1 MRKTYKILPEIQV
14 WKNDSKRKYIYGYSS
29 RIVGGNLGAF
39 YVEGGSVSVQSSLA
53 KDKAIFE
60 AIERYSASK
69 IPIRLRKSSYKKIQ
83 DRAVDPNNFIFF
95 TAYQHKKK
103 DFPYKKYITGN
114 QIEWVKGN
122 SLINLRELF
131 IPAFAVYLG
140 YNQKIPDLQRYFP
153 TTSCGL
159 AVHTTKR
166 QAIIHGIFELIERDT
181 AMKIWLNKLSAPIVN
196 LSTIHSLKLKRLL
209 VNIKKEDL
217 IPEVILASQE
227 LPVPSFIGIVYSSKN
242 AVPFITIGLSTGVD
256 VEKAILKSL
265 EEALMVRNTLEYAKK
280 EFGKLVY
287 QKSQSHVKSFFNHAL
302 YYSLPKKKIYWEFM
316 IKGNSMTIDQIKKK
330 FPLKDLQQNTYNS
343 LIDILRKF
351 GYDTYAVNLTSNIA
365 RQMGLYCFKVVIPNL
380 RQMEIDHNLKFLK
393 YGSRIDQERLRKS
406 KPHPFA

>member
-1 MRKTYKILPEIQV
+1 MRKYYKILPEIQV
-14 WKNDSKRKYIYGYSS
+14 WKSDSKRKYIYSYSS
-29 RIVGGNLGAF
+29 RMVGGNLGAF
-39 YVEGGSVSVQSSLA
+39 YVEGGSVSVKSSLA

-60 AIERYSASK
+60 AIERYSGSK
-69 IPIRLRKSSYKKIQ
+69 IPTRLRKSSYKKFQ
-83 DRAVDPNNFIFF
+83 DQAVDPNNFIFF
-95 TAYQHKKK
+95 TDDQYKKK
-103 DFPYKKYITGN
+103 GFPYKKYISGS

-140 YNQKIPDLQRYFP
+140 YNQKAPDLQRYFP

-159 AVHTTKR
+159 AVHTTKS

-181 AMKIWLNKLSAPIVN
+181 AMKIWLNKLSAPVID

-209 VNIKKEDL
+209 VNITKEGL
-217 IPEVILASQE
+217 IPKVLLASQDI
-227 LPVPSFIGIVYSSKN
+227 PVPSFIGIVYSSKN
-242 AVPFITIGLSTGVD
+242 AVPFVTIGLSAGVD
-256 VEKAILKSL
+256 VKEAILKSL

-280 EFGKLVY
+280 DFGKLVY
-287 QKSQSHVKSFFNHAL
+287 QKSQSQVKSFFDHTL
-302 YYSLPKKKIYWEFM
+302 YYSIPKKKIYWEFM
-316 IKGNSMTIDQIKKK
+316 IKGNSITIDQIKKK
-330 FPLKDLQQNTYNS
+330 FPLRVLQQNTYNS

-351 GYDTYAVNLTSNIA
+351 RYDTYAVNLTSNIA
-365 RQMGLYCFKVVIPNL
+365 RQMGLCCLKIIIPNL

-393 YGSRIDQERLRKS
+393 YGSEIDQERLKKS